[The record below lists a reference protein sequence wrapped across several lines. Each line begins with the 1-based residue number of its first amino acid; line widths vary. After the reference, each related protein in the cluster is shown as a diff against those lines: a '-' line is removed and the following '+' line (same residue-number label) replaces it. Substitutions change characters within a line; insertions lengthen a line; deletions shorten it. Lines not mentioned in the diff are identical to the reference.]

1 MGGRDGK
8 EGTKS
13 LVSVGVCAYN
23 EEKNIR
29 RSMESI
35 TSQTLQGF
43 ALVEV
48 IVVSSGSTDGTD
60 DVVRRYEDENSIVRL
75 VPQAKREG
83 KNSAVNLFMSQA
95 RGDILVL
102 VNADNVLTEGALQR
116 LLEQFDDPKVGMAGG
131 HPVPVNPKD
140 TVPGF
145 AVHMLWGMHHHLS
158 LHYPKIGELI
168 AFRNIHIQL
177 PTDLQSDEDIIRM
190 EVEKRGYRSVY
201 APEAI
206 VRNKGPAT
214 VRDFIKQRTRV
225 NIGEGYMKRK
235 FSFDIPTQDP
245 RLVFSSFIDLVRD
258 ERFSPLLMAAA
269 MIMEAYCRAYARLYV
284 ALDKGDKMVW
294 SPVDSTKNLSS

>member
-1 MGGRDGK
+1 MECRDGK
-8 EGTKS
+8 GGTKPT
-13 LVSVGVCAYN
+13 VSVGVCAYN
-23 EEKNIR
+23 EERNIR
-29 RSMESI
+29 RSLESI
-35 TSQTLQGF
+35 TSQALQGF
-43 ALVEV
+43 ELAEV

-60 DVVRRYEDENSIVRL
+60 EAVRTFGANNRLVRL
-75 VPQAKREG
+75 IPQPLREG
-83 KNSAVNLFMSQA
+83 KNSAVNLFMSWA

-102 VNADNVLTEGALQR
+102 VNADNVLVEGALQN
-116 LLEQFDDPKVGMAGG
+116 LLVKFNDPQVGIAGG

-140 TVPGF
+140 TVTGF
-145 AVHMLWGMHHHLS
+145 AVHMLWGMHHRVS

-168 AFRNIHIQL
+168 AFRNIHVQL

-235 FSFDIPTQDP
+235 FSYDIPTQDP
-245 RLVFSSFIDLVRD
+245 RLLFSSFLDFIRD
-258 ERFSPLLMAAA
+258 SRSSPFLMGAA
-269 MIMEAYCRAYARLYV
+269 MLMEAYCRAYARLYV

-294 SPVDSTKNLSS
+294 SPVDSTKNLST